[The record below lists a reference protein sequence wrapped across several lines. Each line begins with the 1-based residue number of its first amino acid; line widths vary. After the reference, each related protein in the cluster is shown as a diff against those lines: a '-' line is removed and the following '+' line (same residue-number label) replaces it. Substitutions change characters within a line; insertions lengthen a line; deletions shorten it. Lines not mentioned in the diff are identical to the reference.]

1 MRFFSTRD
9 PELRVPLAKAVVDGL
24 ATDGGLYLP
33 ETITPFTKDELSQI
47 CSGSFQE
54 ISYHVAERLLKDSLN
69 SATLRKLVDAAFP
82 FEAKLVELEP
92 GLAVHELFHGPTLA
106 FKDFGA
112 RFLAQ
117 LLGHFAREEG
127 REVTVLV
134 ATSGDTGSAVAAG
147 FYRTPGVRVAI
158 LYPEGRVSPLQEKQL
173 TTYADNIHAFKASG
187 SFDDCQALVK
197 KAFNDEILKNKISLT
212 SANSI
217 NIARLVPQSF
227 YYFSAYAA
235 LGQPE
240 RISFA
245 VPSGNFG
252 NLTAGVLAKRLGLP
266 VDRLIAGT
274 NANDTIPRYLESGA
288 YEPMKS
294 VQTIS
299 NAMDVGNPSNI
310 ERLDSLHERSIV
322 GLRDTI
328 SACRF
333 DDAQTRE
340 LMREIYETYGYLA
353 EPHTAIAYGAAKQL
367 GAPSLDNPAVFL
379 ATAHPIKFSEVIDDA
394 LHISVPVP
402 SEIQDLLKRDSYAQ
416 PIAPE
421 YEDFKAALL
430 ALPAQVG

>member
-1 MRFFSTRD
+1 M
-9 PELRVPLAKAVVDGL
+9 DGL
-24 ATDGGLYLP
+24 AADGGLFLP
-33 ETITPFTKDELSQI
+33 ETITPFTKNELSQI
-47 CSGSFQE
+47 CSGSFQD
-54 ISYHVAERLLKDSLN
+54 ISYRVAERLLKDSLEPR
-69 SATLRKLVDAAFP
+69 TLRELVEHAFP
-82 FEAKLVELEP
+82 FEAKLVELAP

-117 LLGHFAREEG
+117 LLGHFAREEH

-147 FYRTPGVRVAI
+147 FYQTPGVRVAI

-173 TTYADNIHAFKASG
+173 TSYAGNIHAFKVSG

-197 KAFNDEILKNKISLT
+197 KAFNDDGLREKLSLT

-235 LGQPE
+235 LKQPE
-240 RISFA
+240 QISYA

-266 VDRLIAGT
+266 IHRLIAGT

-288 YEPMKS
+288 YQPMKS

-299 NAMDVGNPSNI
+299 NAMDVGDPSNI

-328 SACRF
+328 SACSF
-333 DDAQTRE
+333 DDAQTRV
-340 LMREIYETYGYLA
+340 LMREIFETYGYLA
-353 EPHTAIAYGAAKQL
+353 EPHTAIAYGAAKRL
-367 GAPSLDNPAVFL
+367 GAPSPNHPAVLL
-379 ATAHPIKFSEVIDDA
+379 ATAHPIKFSEVIQDT
-394 LHISVPVP
+394 LNVTVPVP
-402 SEIQDLLKRDSYAQ
+402 GEIQDLLKRDSYAH
-416 PIAPE
+416 ALKPE
-421 YEDFKAALL
+421 YEQFKEALL
-430 ALPAQVG
+430 GLP